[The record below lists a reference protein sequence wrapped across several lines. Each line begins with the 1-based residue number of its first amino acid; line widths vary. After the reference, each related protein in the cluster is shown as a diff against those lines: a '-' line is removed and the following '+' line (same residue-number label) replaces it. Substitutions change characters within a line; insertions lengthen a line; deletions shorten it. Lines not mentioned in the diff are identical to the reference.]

1 MRPRRVRGLRRWRG
15 GCVHADHLH
24 ARDPLPH
31 SGRLATHEGC
41 PVPNPLCPIKGKGA
55 CTGVLCGHCKRC
67 RMPIDMH
74 GGVSIKQTPLVCP
87 KV

>member
-1 MRPRRVRGLRRWRG
+1 M
-15 GCVHADHLH
+15 
-24 ARDPLPH
+24 
-31 SGRLATHEGC
+31 
-41 PVPNPLCPIKGKGA
+41 PNPLCPIKGKGA